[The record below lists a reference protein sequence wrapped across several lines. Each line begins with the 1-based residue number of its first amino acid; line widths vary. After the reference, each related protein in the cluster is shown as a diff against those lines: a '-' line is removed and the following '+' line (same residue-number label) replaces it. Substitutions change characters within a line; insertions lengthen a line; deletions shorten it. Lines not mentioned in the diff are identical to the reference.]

1 MREYR
6 MWICFKERLGES
18 ILETVKLSSKSLKE
32 ASDEVRK
39 IIDSYKLNK
48 NSIIHKIGL
57 CDDESKKKISVK
69 IVCFDNNVFE
79 STKEIINLYEE
90 YMKSE
95 ENLNMKEYLLLVCH
109 KQHTGDETV
118 SRLEKLSSDTR
129 EKAVSEFEQIILPSL
144 TNPGENEEFPSI
156 VDYLSRNH
164 LYLGGVSIKIVSIEK
179 EISVSDYVQKDQKIR
194 DEYRIIHNKNKRYQ
208 EYLKLKEEFEGIQ

>member
-57 CDDESKKKISVK
+57 CDDESKKKTSVK
-69 IVCFDNNVFE
+69 IVCFDDSGFE
-79 STKEIINLYEE
+79 STKEVINLYEE

-109 KQHTGDETV
+109 KQCTGDETV
-118 SRLEKLSSDTR
+118 SRLKKLSSDTR
-129 EKAVSEFEQIILPSL
+129 EKAISEFEQIILPSL
-144 TNPGENEEFPSI
+144 TNPGENEEFPSLI
-156 VDYLSRNH
+156 NYLSKNY
-164 LYLGGVSIKIVSIEK
+164 YLGEVSFKIVSIEK
-179 EISVSDYVQKDQKIR
+179 EINVSDYIKKDQEIR
-194 DEYRIIHNKNKRYQ
+194 NQYKIIHNKNKRYQ